1 MDALWN
7 DVRLAFR
14 GLWRRP
20 GFTLLSVVAFAFG
33 TGLVTTMFSVL
44 NSVLFKGLPFEDAEN
59 LLDVALYHTADDW
72 YGEFTKEQLEAVR
85 EQQTTLDDLVNF
97 RNWYVPIR
105 VPGAVAERVPG
116 LRVSTNLLEALRV
129 SPALGRGFLDEDAA
143 AGAENVVLISFDF
156 WKRHFG
162 DGENAIGAVVYLQK
176 EPYRVIGV
184 MPRGFR
190 FPYPDTTYW
199 VPYSP
204 YWVDAENR
212 TLYYDVFGRP
222 KAEHTE
228 ESVLSEM
235 RVIWQ
240 NLQKSDP
247 KADKHMVVSV
257 RPLTEAFI
265 WTELS
270 RRLLFLFS
278 ATIVVVLISCANVA
292 NLQLARYTT
301 EVKDFAVRSALGA
314 GRVHIVRRV
323 MVESLAMA
331 FLGALLGSL
340 IVYFG
345 TGYWKAVRENLY
357 LPVWADFSIDF
368 RVAAFVVAITA
379 LTGLLSGLVPA
390 IRVSR
395 PGINEFLKDD
405 VRTASGLRVGRLSK
419 LLVVVQVGLACSLLI
434 ALGLSLISVFNIR
447 NQDLSVDTEKILIAR
462 SGWTDHLE
470 MSFEEL
476 VARWNELQRALEAHT
491 GIVSVA
497 FARSAPTGSWGFQYK
512 TYAVEEE
519 AYEKG
524 QYPGCGQ
531 SQVSPGYFQK
541 LKIPILKGRGFE
553 ATDVLSSLPVAIVD
567 DSFAKKAWP
576 DEDPIGKRIKRMP
589 GSKTR
594 YGSESPWL
602 TVVGVAP
609 DLKPWGIANTKWPEL
624 AFYVPITQVPMPYN
638 IILVR
643 TTGNPLLAA
652 PIIRSEMARL
662 DSDAAVYRLRTLEED
677 RNRSIFQFLVTQRL
691 LIVFGLAALVLA
703 SLGVYGVIS
712 FSVRQR
718 TREIGIRMAFGAD
731 RGRILRLIL
740 REAGWQIACGLL
752 LGVALAYIGTSYMEA
767 FLFGIADTSPL
778 TYIGVAVLLI
788 AVSLVACLAPALRA
802 SSIHPVDALR
812 YA

>member
-1 MDALWN
+1 M
-7 DVRLAFR
+7 
-14 GLWRRP
+14 
-20 GFTLLSVVAFAFG
+20 AFALG
-33 TGLVTTMFSVL
+33 TGLVTTMFSVV
-44 NSVLFKGLPFEDAEN
+44 NSVLFKGLPFDGAEN
-59 LLDVALYHTADDW
+59 LLDVALYHTTDDW

-97 RNWYVPIR
+97 RYWGPPIR

-129 SPALGRGFLDEDAA
+129 SPALGRGFLEEDAA
-143 AGAENVVLISFDF
+143 AGAENVMLISYDF

-199 VPYSP
+199 IPYSL
-204 YWVDAENR
+204 YWVDGGNR
-212 TLYYDVFGRP
+212 TLYYNVFGRTKP
-222 KAEHTE
+222 GHTE

-235 RVIWQ
+235 KVIWQ
-240 NLQKSDP
+240 NLQRADP
-247 KADKHMVVSV
+247 KADKNMVVSI
-257 RPLTEAFI
+257 RPLTNSFI
-265 WTELS
+265 WPELS

-278 ATIVVVLISCANVA
+278 TTIVVVLISCANVA

-301 EVKDFAVRSALGA
+301 AVKDFAVRSALGA

-323 MVESLAMA
+323 MIESLAMA
-331 FLGALLGSL
+331 FLGALLGGLS
-340 IVYFG
+340 VYFG
-345 TGYWKAVRENLY
+345 TGYLNSVSENLY

-368 RVAAFVVAITA
+368 RVAAFVLAITA
-379 LTGLLSGLVPA
+379 LTGFLSGLVPA

-405 VRTASGLRVGRLSK
+405 VRTASGLRIGRLSK
-419 LLVVVQVGLACSLLI
+419 VLVVVQVGLAFSL
-434 ALGLSLISVFNIR
+434 
-447 NQDLSVDTEKILIAR
+447 LIAR
-462 SGWTDHLE
+462 SGWMNHLE

-476 VARWNELQRALEAHT
+476 VARWNELKRALEAHT

-497 FARSAPTGSWGFQYK
+497 FARSAPTGSWGFQYR
-512 TYAVEEE
+512 TYAVEGEVH
-519 AYEKG
+519 EKG

-531 SQVSPGYFQK
+531 NQVSTGYFQK

-553 ATDVLSSLPVAIVD
+553 ATDVLSSLPVAVVD
-567 DSFAKKAWP
+567 ESFAKKAWP
-576 DEDPIGKRIKRMP
+576 DEDPLGKRIKSTP
-589 GSKTR
+589 GSKAR
-594 YGSESPWL
+594 YDSETPWL

-624 AFYVPITQVPMPYN
+624 AFYVPNTQFPIPYN
-638 IILVR
+638 IFLIR
-643 TTGNPLLAA
+643 TTGNPLLAV

-662 DSDAAVYRLRTLEED
+662 DSDAAVYRVRTLEED
-677 RNRSIFQFLVTQRL
+677 RNRSIFQFLFTQRL
-691 LIVFGLAALVLA
+691 LIVFGLVALILA

-712 FSVRQR
+712 FSVHQR

-752 LGVALAYIGTSYMEA
+752 LGVALAYIGTGYMEA

-788 AVSLVACLAPALRA
+788 AVSLVACLAPAFRA
-802 SSIHPVDALR
+802 SSIHPVEALR

>member
-257 RPLTEAFI
+257 RPLTEASFGPNC
-265 WTELS
+265 LGGS
-270 RRLLFLFS
+270 SSCSQQRLW
-278 ATIVVVLISCANVA
+278 SC
-292 NLQLARYTT
+292 
-301 EVKDFAVRSALGA
+301 
-314 GRVHIVRRV
+314 
-323 MVESLAMA
+323 
-331 FLGALLGSL
+331 
-340 IVYFG
+340 
-345 TGYWKAVRENLY
+345 
-357 LPVWADFSIDF
+357 
-368 RVAAFVVAITA
+368 
-379 LTGLLSGLVPA
+379 
-390 IRVSR
+390 
-395 PGINEFLKDD
+395 
-405 VRTASGLRVGRLSK
+405 
-419 LLVVVQVGLACSLLI
+419 
-434 ALGLSLISVFNIR
+434 
-447 NQDLSVDTEKILIAR
+447 
-462 SGWTDHLE
+462 
-470 MSFEEL
+470 
-476 VARWNELQRALEAHT
+476 
-491 GIVSVA
+491 
-497 FARSAPTGSWGFQYK
+497 
-512 TYAVEEE
+512 
-519 AYEKG
+519 
-524 QYPGCGQ
+524 
-531 SQVSPGYFQK
+531 
-541 LKIPILKGRGFE
+541 
-553 ATDVLSSLPVAIVD
+553 
-567 DSFAKKAWP
+567 
-576 DEDPIGKRIKRMP
+576 
-589 GSKTR
+589 
-594 YGSESPWL
+594 
-602 TVVGVAP
+602 
-609 DLKPWGIANTKWPEL
+609 
-624 AFYVPITQVPMPYN
+624 
-638 IILVR
+638 
-643 TTGNPLLAA
+643 LLAA
-652 PIIRSEMARL
+652 PTWRTFNSR
-662 DSDAAVYRLRTLEED
+662 VTRLR
-677 RNRSIFQFLVTQRL
+677 
-691 LIVFGLAALVLA
+691 
-703 SLGVYGVIS
+703 
-712 FSVRQR
+712 
-718 TREIGIRMAFGAD
+718 
-731 RGRILRLIL
+731 
-740 REAGWQIACGLL
+740 
-752 LGVALAYIGTSYMEA
+752 
-767 FLFGIADTSPL
+767 
-778 TYIGVAVLLI
+778 
-788 AVSLVACLAPALRA
+788 
-802 SSIHPVDALR
+802 
-812 YA
+812 